1 MHLICLAVILFLSGC
16 ALIGDECG
24 PDAGGVHGET
34 LCSQGICVVDQRQYK
49 SVCMEDNLPQGA
61 ECVAHAQCGGGQ
73 HELYCQRVSN
83 EALVGQCDVA
93 RREGEV
99 CNRFVQCDSGLNC
112 LKGLCRPLQPIGGPC
127 WISKNIQ
134 HCQEGLICGLPDGM
148 TLPLDED
155 ELERYDIR
163 DGRCRVGGK
172 EGEACNDY
180 SGIGC
185 APGFYCKDNNTIC
198 VKSKS

>member
-1 MHLICLAVILFLSGC
+1 MHLICLVVMLFLSGC
-16 ALIGDECG
+16 AFIGDECG

-34 LCSQGICVVDQRQYK
+34 LCSEGTCVHDPRVLKSICL
-49 SVCMEDNLPQGA
+49 EDNLPRGA
-61 ECVAHAQCGGGQ
+61 ECVSHSQCGNEQ
-73 HELYCQRVSN
+73 QELYCQHASDN
-83 EALVGQCDVA
+83 AQTGQCAPALDENEPCNLSTHCN
-93 RREGEV
+93 EGL
-99 CNRFVQCDSGLNC
+99 FC
-112 LKGLCRPLQPIGGPC
+112 LEGLCRPPQPIGGPC
-127 WISKNIQ
+127 WISPTIQ
-134 HCQEGLICGLPDGM
+134 HCQDGLICGLPDGL

-155 ELERYDIR
+155 ELERYDPS